1 MQYDHDS
8 GCAITGGYVYRGSKI
23 PALQGQY
30 LYADF
35 CQGWVRSF
43 RLKGGAA
50 VERREWPTLQ
60 PVGSV
65 TSFGE
70 DAHGE
75 LYLLTELGLAFKIV
89 PQ

>member
-1 MQYDHDS
+1 ME
-8 GCAITGGYVYRGSKI
+8 A
-23 PALQGQY
+23 
-30 LYADF
+30 
-35 CQGWVRSF
+35 
-43 RLKGGAA
+43 GAA
-50 VERREWPTLQ
+50 VERREWPTLR

-75 LYLLTELGLAFKIV
+75 LYLLTELGFAFKIV